1 MTQDINTKQIVLP
14 WKPQGN
20 TMTTSM
26 EFMNMTNEIYLVIQV
41 LGIAFLGGIIGNMLG
56 YRAGHRDASEIW
68 QEAYKQE

>member
-1 MTQDINTKQIVLP
+1 
-14 WKPQGN
+14 
-20 TMTTSM
+20 MTTSM

-41 LGIAFLGGIIGNMLG
+41 LGIAFLGGIVGNMLG

>member
-1 MTQDINTKQIVLP
+1 
-14 WKPQGN
+14 
-20 TMTTSM
+20 MTTSM

-41 LGIAFLGGIIGNMLG
+41 LGIAFLGGIIGNLWG